1 MDKVEEIELLN
12 HRSVNAMAKIFY
24 CSVIGC
30 FVFISSYFS
39 FSISFEAGI
48 VVSALLLEFFSRC
61 FLKDHGGVW

>member
-1 MDKVEEIELLN
+1 
-12 HRSVNAMAKIFY
+12 VNAMAKIFY

-61 FLKDHGGVW
+61 LLKNHGGVW